1 MRLAAICILRLGGLD
16 NPHLIPGAAQNQ
28 SATMRHM
35 RNFRRIL
42 LALAAFIYSP
52 AHLAAQAST
61 GSLDLTAQVTPTG
74 AQAEPVRQFM
84 LYILTRSYADVIKEV
99 SGLDILPTREEFIDK
114 LTVSPELK
122 AWLKA
127 HKTLDL
133 TTTDL
138 DKSLTTDDIM
148 KIPEF
153 FAAYERSNSGG
164 VTKGFPLPKYRE
176 SDKTANPDK
185 YARQKEEFL
194 SDTKKFIE
202 THPGSVQGIELELTG
217 VNPKVAWDN
226 LHVLHAAGLAQAAPD
241 AAQVKYLAAKVQTD
255 LDGRASISGLP
266 PGDYW
271 VSSLGVEAISGDR
284 RLLWDV
290 PITIQAGKTLRLSL
304 SNLNASNKLKPADTP

>member
-1 MRLAAICILRLGGLD
+1 
-16 NPHLIPGAAQNQ
+16 
-28 SATMRHM
+28 M

-42 LALAAFIYSP
+42 LALASFIYFP
-52 AHLAAQAST
+52 TYLAAQAST

-74 AQAEPVRQFM
+74 AQAEPVRQFN
-84 LYILTRSYADVIKEV
+84 LYILTRSYADVIQEV
-99 SGLDILPTREEFIDK
+99 SGQDILPTREEFIDK

-176 SDKTANPDK
+176 SDKTANPEK

-226 LHVLHAAGLAQAAPD
+226 LHALHAARLAQAAPD

-266 PGDYW
+266 PGNYW

-284 RLLWDV
+284 RLMWDV

-304 SNLNASNKLKPADTP
+304 SNLNASNNLKPADTP

>member
-1 MRLAAICILRLGGLD
+1 
-16 NPHLIPGAAQNQ
+16 
-28 SATMRHM
+28 MRHM

-42 LALAAFIYSP
+42 LALAAFVYFP
-52 AHLAAQAST
+52 AYLAAQAST
-61 GSLDLTAQVTPTG
+61 GSIDLSAQVTPTG
-74 AQAEPVRQFM
+74 AQAEPVRQFT
-84 LYILTRSYADVIKEV
+84 LYVLTRSYADVVQEV
-99 SGLDILPTREEFIDK
+99 SGQDVLPTREEFIDT

-148 KIPEF
+148 KTPEF
-153 FAAYERSNSGG
+153 FAAYERSNAGG

-185 YARQKEEFL
+185 YAKQKEEFL
-194 SDTKKFIE
+194 SETKKFIE
-202 THPGSVQGIELELTG
+202 THPASVQGIELELTG

-226 LHVLHAAGLAQAAPD
+226 LHALHAARLSQAAPD
-241 AAQVKYLAAKVQTD
+241 AAQVKYLAAKAQTD

-266 PGDYW
+266 PGNYW
-271 VSSLGVEAISGDR
+271 VSSLGVEATSGDR
-284 RLLWDV
+284 RLMWDV

-304 SNLNASNKLKPADTP
+304 SNLNASNNLKPPATP

>member
-1 MRLAAICILRLGGLD
+1 
-16 NPHLIPGAAQNQ
+16 
-28 SATMRHM
+28 M

-52 AHLAAQAST
+52 AFLAAQTST
-61 GSLDLTAQVTPTG
+61 GALDLTAQVAPTG
-74 AQAEPVRQFM
+74 AQDEPVRQFN
-84 LYILTRSYADVIKEV
+84 LYILTRSYADVIQEV
-99 SGLDILPTREEFIDK
+99 SGQNILPTREEFIDK

-176 SDKTANPDK
+176 SDKTANPEK
-185 YARQKEEFL
+185 YAKQKEEFL

-202 THPGSVQGIELELTG
+202 THPASVQGIELELTS

-226 LHVLHAAGLAQAAPD
+226 LHVRHAASLAQAAPD

-255 LDGRASISGLP
+255 LDGHAFISGLP
-266 PGDYW
+266 PGNYW

-284 RLLWDV
+284 RLKWDV
-290 PITIQAGKTLRLSL
+290 PITIQASKTLRLSL
-304 SNLNASNKLKPADTP
+304 SNLNASNNLKPADTP